1 MRESIDQ
8 GANDNTEIK
17 RLNDNKAKPETEP
30 GLPANSPEG
39 EPASEVEPGPE
50 GGPESASSEL
60 VEEINEPAAHDTLGE
75 TAEGEAEGEVKV
87 EPTPEDQVRDLKDQ
101 LLRALAESENTRRR
115 AQREKEDTAKYA
127 ITNFARDVLSVS
139 DNLARALDAVPQ
151 ETRASSDAMEALYQ
165 GVELTQR
172 ELQTAMER
180 HGIKQLEPLD
190 EKFDHNLHQAM
201 FEIESAD
208 SEPGTVVQVVQAGY
222 VIGERLLRPAM
233 VAVAKKPASLETPKE
248 QSGERPDD
256 GTRLDTKA

>member
-30 GLPANSPEG
+30 GLPANSPEV
-39 EPASEVEPGPE
+39 EPASEVEPGPG
-50 GGPESASSEL
+50 GGPDSASSEL

-75 TAEGEAEGEVKV
+75 TAEGEVKV
-87 EPTPEDQVRDLKDQ
+87 EPALEDQVRDLKDQ

-180 HGIKQLEPLD
+180 HGIKQIEPLD

-248 QSGERPDD
+248 ESGERPDD